1 MGGTVPFEARALVP
15 WGDRPQ
21 SVHAAFDAAAE
32 PESTLFDVAEDSLPT
47 EGLAAA
53 LMRKSRRPIWLR
65 LGPQDRDPGTFLVSL
80 ATSAARFGA
89 ANVTLEL
96 MRAKPG
102 PIFGWPSL
110 FARLGAEMGGRLSQD
125 GALVLENVQH
135 AWDRTATFTL
145 LSTELL
151 PALARAVP
159 CVLVA
164 CGSPPHGVPGT
175 WVRRS
180 HDDLGLPPCAARWAL
195 DEIGLPLSRQ
205 AYKRVTPL
213 AARPAVLA
221 AIRAARCS
229 AGPRALASVL
239 ERAHS
244 EEALLTQLAGV
255 LLAGISEDGRRALG
269 LALRV
274 EYTHPEMT
282 LAVTGECRLPRGP
295 WIQSLEDDWSRVRKN
310 WRDPLRTA
318 LGQRSMPS
326 CETLH
331 RAADWLLRAGEGD
344 EAISV
349 YLTLGDHDTAAR
361 AISSRAERLIDLGRW
376 QALEDWLD
384 RLPSSVSAVY
394 PNFDYLRAEMTA
406 ARGDSV
412 TAGRLYDSAAARY
425 ADRNDTFGASRS
437 MLAASAVA
445 ANAGDLVTARA
456 RAHAACSLVET
467 AGAANDA
474 NAAAVQMWAA
484 WQEGRVALVTGDTD
498 HALASFGWAAAAASG
513 GAAAEPVRKAGQF
526 ATRVAELR
534 REQESHRE
542 AEAALSRV
550 EHQVLGELLACVRAP
565 GGRDGGVQGADG
577 WSDAPAVLK
586 MPGLAESAGAGAVGR
601 RSWTRLHGLLHDRH
615 AGGSHVNG
623 SDGAASPANADESS
637 TFPAVQFAAM
647 AEPSTG
653 SRAWRGRSA
662 GPVGQVQTVPERA
675 VLDGAAPRPA
685 ALRRTAL
692 GRVSHAVHAQA
703 EVSVHLLGSMS
714 VVIDDVPVEE
724 WSSARTRSLF
734 GYLLTHRQPWPARE
748 VLMEVFWPEKSA
760 KASRNSLNVAVH
772 GLRRVL
778 SEAKDVPVIVYCG
791 GTYRLHPDVR
801 LWLDVEEFDKLVER
815 GRRHEDVGEIDQAT
829 AAYEFAAGLYR
840 GEFLADDPYDNWAAL
855 IRERL
860 RLANLDTL
868 GRLSNLH
875 FSAGRY
881 AASANL
887 CQRVIEQDPC
897 REDAYRRLMRCY
909 SRQGQ
914 PHLALIQYRACVRAL
929 ESELGVEPDLATV
942 KLHNQL
948 RRHEPV

>member
-1 MGGTVPFEARALVP
+1 MGGTMPFEARALVP
-15 WGDRPQ
+15 LGGQRQ
-21 SVHAAFDAAAE
+21 AVHPALDDAAE
-32 PESTLFDVAEDSLPT
+32 PELTLFDVTEDSLPT

-53 LMRKSRRPIWLR
+53 LLRKSRRPIWLR

-102 PIFGWPSL
+102 PVYGWPSL
-110 FARLGAEMGGRLSQD
+110 FARLGTEMDGRLSEG

-164 CGSPPHGVPGT
+164 CGSPPHGVPAG

-180 HDDLGLPPCAARWAL
+180 GDDLSLPLTAAQQAL

-205 AYKRVTPL
+205 AYKRVTTL
-213 AARPAVLA
+213 AARSAVLA

-229 AGPRALASVL
+229 AGPRALAGVL
-239 ERAHS
+239 ERVHG
-244 EEALLTQLAGV
+244 EEDLLTQLARV
-255 LLAGISEDGRRALG
+255 LLAGTSEDGRRALG

-274 EYTHPEMT
+274 EYTHPAMT
-282 LAVTGECRLPRGP
+282 AAVTGESRLPRGP
-295 WIQSLEDDWSRVRKN
+295 WIQSLEDDWSRVRNN

-318 LGQRSMPS
+318 LGQQSRPS
-326 CETLH
+326 RKTLH
-331 RAADWLLRAGEGD
+331 KAADWLLQAGQGD

-349 YLTLGDHDTAAR
+349 YFTLGDHDCAAR
-361 AISSRAERLIDLGRW
+361 AISSQAERLIDLGRW

-384 RLPSSVSAVY
+384 RLPPGVSAVY
-394 PNFDYLRAEMTA
+394 PNFDYVRAEMTA
-406 ARGDSV
+406 ARGDSA
-412 TAGRLYDSAAARY
+412 TAGRLYDTAAARY
-425 ADRNDTFGASRS
+425 ADRNDTYGASRS
-437 MLAASAVA
+437 MLAASAA
-445 ANAGDLVTARA
+445 AADAGDLVTARTRA
-456 RAHAACSLVET
+456 RAACSLAET
-467 AGAANDA
+467 AGEANDA
-474 NAAAVQMWAA
+474 NAAMVRMWAA
-484 WQEGRVALVTGDTD
+484 WQEGRVALVTGDTE
-498 HALASFGWAAAAASG
+498 HALASFGCAAAAASG
-513 GAAAEPVRKAGQF
+513 GAAAEPIRKAGQF

-542 AEAALSRV
+542 AEAALSRA
-550 EHQVLGELLACVRAP
+550 EHQVLGELLACVRVP
-565 GGRDGGVQGADG
+565 GGRAGGVPGGDG
-577 WSDAPAVLK
+577 WSDAPVVLK
-586 MPGLAESAGAGAVGR
+586 MPGLAESGGAGAVGW
-601 RSWTRLHGLLHDRH
+601 RSWARLHGLLHGRH
-615 AGGSHVNG
+615 AGGAHANG
-623 SDGAASPANADESS
+623 SNGAALPANADESPV
-637 TFPAVQFAAM
+637 FRAVQFAAM

-653 SRAWRGRSA
+653 SRAWRARSA

-675 VLDGAAPRPA
+675 VPEGASPRHAAPRRA
-685 ALRRTAL
+685 AL

-703 EVSVHLLGSMS
+703 EVSVHLLGPMS
-714 VVIDDVPVEE
+714 VIIDDVPIEE

-748 VLMEVFWPEKSA
+748 VLMEVFWPEKSP

-778 SEAKDVPVIVYCG
+778 SEAKDVPVIVYSG

-815 GRRHEDVGEIDQAT
+815 GQLHEDVGEADQAT
-829 AAYEFAAGLYR
+829 AAYEFATGLYR

-875 FSAGRY
+875 FNAGRY

-887 CQRVIEQDPC
+887 CQRIIEQDPC
-897 REDAYRRLMRCY
+897 REDAYRRQMRCY

-948 RRHEPV
+948 RHHEPV

>member
-1 MGGTVPFEARALVP
+1 MPFEARALAP
-15 WGDRPQ
+15 LGDHAQ
-21 SVHAAFDAAAE
+21 AVHLAFDDAAE
-32 PESTLFDVAEDSLPT
+32 PELTLFDVAEDSLPT

-53 LMRKSRRPIWLR
+53 LVRKNRRPIWLR
-65 LGPQDRDPGTFLVSL
+65 LGSQDRDPGTFLVSL

-102 PIFGWPSL
+102 PVYGWPSL
-110 FARLGAEMGGRLSQD
+110 FARLGAEMGGRLSEG

-164 CGSPPHGVPGT
+164 CGSPPHGVPGA
-175 WVRRS
+175 WIRRS
-180 HDDLGLPPCAARWAL
+180 GDDLSLPLTAARRAL

-205 AYKRVTPL
+205 AYKRVAAL

-229 AGPRALASVL
+229 TGPRALASVL
-239 ERAHS
+239 ERAHG
-244 EEALLTQLAGV
+244 EEDLLTQLAGV
-255 LLAGISEDGRRALG
+255 VLAGTSEDGRRALG

-274 EYTHPEMT
+274 EYTHPAMT
-282 LAVTGECRLPRGP
+282 SAVTGESDLPRGP
-295 WIQSLEDDWSRVRKN
+295 WIQSLEDGWSRVRNN
-310 WRDPLRTA
+310 WRDPLRAA
-318 LGQRSMPS
+318 LGQPSMPS
-326 CETLH
+326 RKTLH
-331 RAADWLLRAGEGD
+331 KAADWLLQAGEGD

-349 YLTLGDHDTAAR
+349 YFTLGDHDCAAR

-384 RLPSSVSAVY
+384 RLPPGVSASY
-394 PNFDYLRAEMTA
+394 PNFDYMRAEMTA

-412 TAGRLYDSAAARY
+412 TAGRLYDTAAARY
-425 ADRNDTFGASRS
+425 VDRNDTYGASRS
-437 MLAASAVA
+437 MLAASAAA
-445 ANAGDLVTARA
+445 ANGGDLVTARA
-456 RAHAACSLVET
+456 RARAACSLVET
-467 AGAANDA
+467 AGGANDA
-474 NAAAVQMWAA
+474 NTGMVRMWAA
-484 WQEGRVALVTGDTD
+484 WQEGRVALVAGDTD
-498 HALASFGWAAAAASG
+498 HALASFGCAAAAASG
-513 GAAAEPVRKAGQF
+513 GAAAEPIRKAGQF

-542 AEAALSRV
+542 AEAALSRA
-550 EHQVLGELLACVRAP
+550 EHQLLGELLACVRAP
-565 GGRDGGVQGADG
+565 GCVPGGDG
-577 WSDAPAVLK
+577 WSDAPVVLK
-586 MPGLAESAGAGAVGR
+586 MPGLAESGEAGAAGR
-601 RSWTRLHGLLHDRH
+601 WSWTRLPGLLHGRH
-615 AGGSHVNG
+615 AGGAHVNG
-623 SDGAASPANADESS
+623 SNGAALPTNADESPV
-637 TFPAVQFAAM
+637 FPAVQFAEM
-647 AEPSTG
+647 AETSKGASP
-653 SRAWRGRSA
+653 RH
-662 GPVGQVQTVPERA
+662 
-675 VLDGAAPRPA
+675 AAP
-685 ALRRTAL
+685 RRTAL

-703 EVSVHLLGSMS
+703 EVSVHLLGPMS
-714 VVIDDVPVEE
+714 VIVDDVPIEE

-748 VLMEVFWPEKSA
+748 VLMEVFWPEKSP

-778 SEAKDVPVIVYCG
+778 SEAKDVPVIVYSG
-791 GTYRLHPDVR
+791 GTYRLHPDVH

-815 GRRHEDVGEIDQAT
+815 GRLHEDVGETDQAT
-829 AAYEFAAGLYR
+829 ATYEFATGLYR

-875 FSAGRY
+875 FNAGRY
-881 AASANL
+881 GASANL
-887 CQRVIEQDPC
+887 CQRIIEQDPC
-897 REDAYRRLMRCY
+897 REDAYRRQMRCY

-948 RRHEPV
+948 RHHEPV

>member
-1 MGGTVPFEARALVP
+1 MGGTMPFEARALVP
-15 WGDRPQ
+15 LGDPQ
-21 SVHAAFDAAAE
+21 AAHPAFDDAAE
-32 PESTLFDVAEDSLPT
+32 PELTLFDVAEDSLPT

-53 LMRKSRRPIWLR
+53 LVRKSRRPIWLR

-102 PIFGWPSL
+102 PVYGWPSL
-110 FARLGAEMGGRLSQD
+110 FARLGAEMGGRLSEG

-151 PALARAVP
+151 PSLARAVP

-164 CGSPPHGVPGT
+164 CGSPPHGAPGA
-175 WVRRS
+175 WVGRS
-180 HDDLGLPPCAARWAL
+180 RDDLGLPPTAARRAL
-195 DEIGLPLSRQ
+195 DEIGLPLSRH
-205 AYKRVTPL
+205 APERVTAL

-221 AIRAARCS
+221 AIRAARWS
-229 AGPRALASVL
+229 AGPRVLASVL
-239 ERAHS
+239 ERAHG
-244 EEALLTQLAGV
+244 EADLLTQLAGV
-255 LLAGISEDGRRALG
+255 LLAGTSEDGRRALG

-274 EYTHPEMT
+274 EYTHPAMT
-282 LAVTGECRLPRGP
+282 SAVTGESHLPRGP
-295 WIQSLEDDWSRVRKN
+295 WIQSLEDGWSRVRNN
-310 WRDPLRTA
+310 WRDPLRAA

-326 CETLH
+326 RETLH
-331 RAADWLLRAGEGD
+331 KAADWLLQAGEGD

-349 YLTLGDHDTAAR
+349 YFTLGDHDRAAR
-361 AISSRAERLIDLGRW
+361 VISSRAEGLIDLGRW

-384 RLPSSVSAVY
+384 RLPPGVSAVY
-394 PNFDYLRAEMTA
+394 PNFDYVRTKMAA

-412 TAGRLYDSAAARY
+412 AAGRFYDTAAARY
-425 ADRNDTFGASRS
+425 ADRNDTDGASRS
-437 MLAASAVA
+437 MLAASAAA

-456 RAHAACSLVET
+456 RARAACSLVET
-467 AGAANDA
+467 AGEANDA
-474 NAAAVQMWAA
+474 NAAMVRMWAT

-498 HALASFGWAAAAASG
+498 HALASFGRAAAAASG
-513 GAAAEPVRKAGQF
+513 GAAAEPIRKAGQF
-526 ATRVAELR
+526 AMRMAELR

-542 AEAALSRV
+542 AGAALSRA
-550 EHQVLGELLACVRAP
+550 EHQVLGELIACVRTP
-565 GGRDGGVQGADG
+565 GARDGGVPGGDR

-586 MPGLAESAGAGAVGR
+586 MPGLAESGGAGAVGR
-601 RSWTRLHGLLHDRH
+601 WSWTRLRGLLPGRH
-615 AGGSHVNG
+615 AGGAHVNG
-623 SDGAASPANADESS
+623 SNGAVLPPNADESPV
-637 TFPAVQFAAM
+637 FPIVQFAAS
-647 AEPSTG
+647 AVPLAG
-653 SRAWRGRSA
+653 SRAWRAHSA
-662 GPVGQVQTVPERA
+662 GPVGQLHTMPERA
-675 VLDGAAPRPA
+675 VPGGAAPRHA
-685 ALRRTAL
+685 APRRTAP
-692 GRVSHAVHAQA
+692 GRVSHAAHAQA
-703 EVSVHLLGSMS
+703 EVSVHLLGPMS
-714 VVIDDVPVEE
+714 IVIDDVPVDEC
-724 WSSARTRSLF
+724 SSARTRSLF

-748 VLMEVFWPEKSA
+748 VLMEVFWPEKSP
-760 KASRNSLNVAVH
+760 KASRNSLNVAIH

-778 SEAKDVPVIVYCG
+778 RKAKDVPVIVYSG
-791 GTYRLHPDVR
+791 GTYRLHPDVH

-815 GRRHEDVGEIDQAT
+815 GRLHEDVGETDQAT
-829 AAYEFAAGLYR
+829 AAYEFATGLYH
-840 GEFLADDPYDNWAAL
+840 GEFLADDPYDDWAAL

-860 RLANLDTL
+860 RLAHLDTL

-875 FSAGRY
+875 FNAGRY

-887 CQRVIEQDPC
+887 CQRIIEQDPC

-914 PHLALIQYRACVRAL
+914 PHLALIQYRACVRTL

-942 KLHNQL
+942 KLHDQI